1 MKLFEY
7 QAKDLFQEYGI
18 PTPRRHLFESH
29 EELDEAVVQ
38 VGLPC
43 VIKAQVLEGGRGKA
57 GLIQLARTLQEV
69 YERTDDI
76 RQKKSSVKRLLL
88 EQVVDY
94 QTELY
99 LSITVEPQ
107 TGSAL
112 IMACSEGGVEIEEL
126 ARTHPEK
133 IVKERVDLRTGLS
146 PFQARNVLFSLGL
159 THDAVKQGTK
169 ILEQLYSIFCDLDC
183 ELVEINPL
191 MLTSEGQ
198 LIAADGKITLDDNAL
213 YRHRRFEL
221 TREYFATDRQYQ
233 AAEEGFP
240 YIEFDGDIAIMCAG
254 AGLTNTVFDLIYDF
268 GGTVGSYL
276 EFGGPN
282 YPKAMRAMELILE
295 SQPKCLLIVTF
306 GTIARADVMAKGIAS
321 AIEALNPTIPIVTCI
336 RGTGEEE
343 AVQVL
348 RRVGL
353 NPVGSTEQAVEQA
366 MSLVKGVVQ

>member
-107 TGSAL
+107 TGMAL

-133 IVKERVDLRTGLS
+133 IVKEQIDLRTGLS

-159 THDAVKQGTK
+159 TNDAVKQGTK

-183 ELVEINPL
+183 ELMEINPL

-213 YRHRRFEL
+213 YRHRRFKL
-221 TREYFATDRQYQ
+221 TREYFATDRQYK
-233 AAEEGFP
+233 AAAEGFP
-240 YIEFDGDIAIMCAG
+240 YIEFGGDIAIMCAG
-254 AGLTNTVFDLIYDF
+254 AGLTNTVFDLIHDF

-306 GTIARADVMAKGIAS
+306 GTIARADVMANGIAN
-321 AIEALNPTIPIVTCI
+321 AIEALHPTIPIVTCI

-353 NPVGSTEQAVEQA
+353 NPVDSTEQAVEQA